1 MARSADAP
9 QAEAVCQALLAALRR
24 VLLSSR
30 GWFPADSHW
39 RSAAVNGL
47 EIARRPTLSS
57 LSKSSRAR
65 GSKARTKADQ
75 RSLAFM
81 VMQICREEM
90 AREAK
95 AVIFIVTSRAT
106 RTAKAKMLRP

>member
-1 MARSADAP
+1 
-9 QAEAVCQALLAALRR
+9 
-24 VLLSSR
+24 
-30 GWFPADSHW
+30 
-39 RSAAVNGL
+39 
-47 EIARRPTLSS
+47 
-57 LSKSSRAR
+57 
-65 GSKARTKADQ
+65 
-75 RSLAFM
+75 M